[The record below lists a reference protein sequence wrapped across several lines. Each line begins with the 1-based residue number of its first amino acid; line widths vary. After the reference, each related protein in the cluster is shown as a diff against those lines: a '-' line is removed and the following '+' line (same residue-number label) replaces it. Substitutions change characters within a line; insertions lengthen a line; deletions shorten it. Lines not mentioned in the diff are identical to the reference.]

1 MSAKVLLS
9 CLAVLQWLSLA
20 VYVLTSLILPE
31 GQAEVDTC
39 HRAFLSRPQLG
50 MCLLA
55 EVAYEHDEDFR
66 SHLPLLFHATIT
78 GMDSAEPL
86 VYQHAQ
92 QALVNLLYSLSAR
105 HLELHKSSG
114 ALLTEYQQ
122 VTSLIKYLQS
132 MRGRRLW
139 AAEDITLQHTHLA
152 SSVALAALVNAVTD
166 SIFFESDLRER
177 WAAEALK
184 WMMECNSRHLA
195 CRSHQVMM
203 QPHATTDLLQNLGA
217 CTPICCCA
225 SDCVAQGSN
234 VVLLVCSL
242 LINHT

>member
-1 MSAKVLLS
+1 MTKCRCVRHRGI
-9 CLAVLQWLSLA
+9 LA
-20 VYVLTSLILPE
+20 
-31 GQAEVDTC
+31 
-39 HRAFLSRPQLG
+39 RPQLA

-66 SHLPLLFHATIT
+66 SHLPLLFHATVT
-78 GMDSAEPL
+78 AMDSAEPV

-114 ALLTEYQQ
+114 ALLTEYRQ

-139 AAEDITLQHTHLA
+139 ANEDVTLQHTQLA
-152 SSVALAALVNAVTD
+152 SSAALAALVNAVTD

-184 WMMECNSRHLA
+184 WMLECNSRHLA
-195 CRSHQVMM
+195 GRSHQVLM
-203 QPHATTDLLQNLGA
+203 QA
-217 CTPICCCA
+217 CLPSISYAYC
-225 SDCVAQGSN
+225 DGPVA
-234 VVLLVCSL
+234 
-242 LINHT
+242 H